1 MEITM
6 SVITMLLIIFL
17 GAALLL
23 VVRMAQPRRRIGT
36 LRTLSTPVRKRGELA
51 RPVEASVMISGA
63 DHQELSAAIAAAR
76 KLTARAGKMR
86 SLQDKL
92 ARARVI
98 SAGRV
103 PRDLITMNSHAEI
116 IELASGERLNLTL
129 VYPVEADME
138 EGRVS
143 VFSSLGAALLG
154 RCVGDTCE
162 WPVPYGVRRFM
173 INAVLFQPEAALA
186 RAA

>member
-1 MEITM
+1 M
-6 SVITMLLIIFL
+6 SVITILLILFL
-17 GAALLL
+17 GAALWL
-23 VVRMAQPRRRIGT
+23 VLRMAQPRRRTGT
-36 LRTLSTPVRKRGELA
+36 LRLLSIPVAERGQPA
-51 RPVEASVMISGA
+51 RPAEAPVMISAA
-63 DHQELSAAIAAAR
+63 DHQELGAAIAAAR

-86 SLQDKL
+86 SLQDRL
-92 ARARVI
+92 ARARLI
-98 SAGRV
+98 PAGQV

-116 IELASGERLNLTL
+116 VELASGERLNLTL

-138 EGRVS
+138 KGRVS

-173 INAVLFQPEAALA
+173 IKAVLFQPEAALA

>member
-1 MEITM
+1 
-6 SVITMLLIIFL
+6 MLSTLFL
-17 GAALLL
+17 GGGLLMF
-23 VVRMAQPRRRIGT
+23 VRMAHPRRRSAM
-36 LRTLSTPVRKRGELA
+36 LRDLFSPVAKNGQLA
-51 RPVEASVMISGA
+51 PPAGAPVMISVA
-63 DHQELSAAIAAAR
+63 DYQELGAAIAAAR

-86 SLQDKL
+86 PLQEKL

-98 SAGRV
+98 PAGRV
-103 PRDLITMNSHAEI
+103 PRDLITMNSHAEVVDL
-116 IELASGERLNLTL
+116 ESGERLNLTL
-129 VYPVEADME
+129 VYPVQADME
-138 EGRVS
+138 KGRVS
-143 VFSSLGAALLG
+143 IFSSLGTALLG